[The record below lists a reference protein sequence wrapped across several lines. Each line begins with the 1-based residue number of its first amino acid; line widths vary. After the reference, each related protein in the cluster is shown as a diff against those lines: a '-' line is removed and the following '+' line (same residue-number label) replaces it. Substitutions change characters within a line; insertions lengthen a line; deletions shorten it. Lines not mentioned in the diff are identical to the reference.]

1 MLLGLAFKHFYIIL
15 AISKPCQFPELTFF
29 MAVSSSLSTF
39 LPFLLSRFRFNDNVI
54 NLQFRFQLLKMQM
67 IELAN
72 ELFDLISLPTKVEVR
87 VPPTKIKEI

>member
-1 MLLGLAFKHFYIIL
+1 M
-15 AISKPCQFPELTFF
+15 E
-29 MAVSSSLSTF
+29 
-39 LPFLLSRFRFNDNVI
+39 
-54 NLQFRFQLLKMQM
+54 M

>member
-1 MLLGLAFKHFYIIL
+1 
-15 AISKPCQFPELTFF
+15 

-54 NLQFRFQLLKMQM
+54 NLQFRFQLLKMEM